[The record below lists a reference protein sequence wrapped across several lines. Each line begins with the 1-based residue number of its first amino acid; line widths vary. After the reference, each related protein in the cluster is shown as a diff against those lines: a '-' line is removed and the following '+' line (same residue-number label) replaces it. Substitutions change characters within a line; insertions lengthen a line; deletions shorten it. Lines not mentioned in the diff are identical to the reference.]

1 MKIPYSLKK
10 QCVEMANGGK
20 SQREVYNKLFSIEHS
35 EMGFETFRHK
45 LRIWQKC
52 KMADEKTLYSGT
64 YKGFIPHAATVQI
77 NGEGE
82 VTQAWIK
89 QSATDSEWD
98 KLLETIRENVKPE
111 KIEPIT
117 GASASGMLEI
127 PLFDMHFPIG
137 TYEYY
142 KPTQAEIIQIIQS
155 RSWEEINIIVGQDL
169 FHTNDMKGH
178 TVKGTYVGEIDVP
191 LAWSDARRFWLPI
204 ISEAI
209 KHSGKAKIIYSKGN
223 HDACLAW
230 AFVQE
235 LIARFPQIEFDD
247 SMEPK
252 KAIHWKRCFIGV
264 GHCEDS
270 NNPKDM
276 FASFVCEFPMEF
288 AESDVQEIHSGHL
301 HCESV
306 DKGMM
311 VRRLASGVPTDK
323 WNKDHSFNTA
333 QKRFQIFEWEPS
345 RLKAIYYV

>member
-10 QCVEMANGGK
+10 QCVDMASAGK
-20 SQREVYNKLFSIEHS
+20 SQREVYNKLFSLEHP

-45 LRIWQKC
+45 LRLWQKC

-77 NGEGE
+77 NGDGE

-89 QSATDSEWD
+89 QITTDSEWNE
-98 KLLETIRENVKPE
+98 LLETIRENVKPE
-111 KIEPIT
+111 KIEPLT
-117 GASASGMLEI
+117 DSNASGMLEI

-155 RSWEEINIIVGQDL
+155 RSWEEINIIIGQDL
-169 FHTNDMKGH
+169 FHNNDMRGH
-178 TVKGTYVGEIDVP
+178 TAKGTQIEQVDIP

-204 ISEAI
+204 INEAI
-209 KHSGKAKIIYSKGN
+209 KNSGKVKIIYSKGN
-223 HDACLAW
+223 HDECLAW

-235 LIARFPQIEFDD
+235 LMARFPQAEVDD
-247 SMEPK
+247 SLNPK
-252 KAIHWKRCFIGV
+252 KVIHWRHCFIGT
-264 GHCEDS
+264 GHCETT
-270 NNPKDM
+270 NNAKDI
-276 FASFVCEFPMEF
+276 FASFVCKFPVEF
-288 AESDVQEIHSGHL
+288 AESDVREMHLGHL
-301 HCESV
+301 HCESI

-311 VRRLASGVPTDK
+311 VRRLCSNVPVDV
-323 WNKDHSFNTA
+323 WNDNNGYNTA
-333 QKRFQIFEWEPS
+333 QKRFQIFEWEPG